1 MQPSRRDLRLSKP
14 LRRRGAA
21 FWCAVALAG
30 AALSPAI
37 SSRARAAPGLD
48 GTRNLG
54 MGGAT
59 RASATGTN
67 AMLVNPGNMGFTRQ
81 FVIDPVYQV
90 QVENNTHGAGIL
102 AMDSLLNPRVAVGLG
117 YIATFGG
124 PRVTFKDE
132 TGASRELGLFH
143 QGHEVGLPIAFNAV
157 LGWLAFGVRPKF
169 QYTSLRFL
177 DADNKKQDVFK
188 ARSAFGID
196 LSMTVSFARWVN
208 IAVVGQNLAGPSPPV
223 ITPDLTPYMVQDGTL
238 ERHRLSQLSDFPRT
252 VSHGFALFPTRNPGF
267 SFNFDGLY
275 DFTSFNHQNKFTRMV
290 FAGGAEYTIKNM
302 VPLRF
307 GGYWDSRGRGKED
320 DRGFVSFGLG
330 FQRDA
335 PKGGIGYDLGV
346 GFSRQVTGLFPET
359 RLAINLGLRIN
370 PN

>member
-1 MQPSRRDLRLSKP
+1 MP

-21 FWCAVALAG
+21 SGLAAALAGVALA
-30 AALSPAI
+30 SAI
-37 SSRARAAPGLD
+37 SSPVRAAPGLD

-59 RASATGTN
+59 RASATGTG
-67 AMLVNPGNMGFTRQ
+67 AMLVNPGNMGMTRQ
-81 FVIDPVYQV
+81 FLIDPVYQV
-90 QVENNTHGAGIL
+90 QLENNTHGAGVL

-124 PRVTFKDE
+124 PRVSFTDE
-132 TGASRELGLFH
+132 TGATKELGLFQ
-143 QGHEVGLPIAFNAV
+143 QGHEVGLPIAFNAI

-177 DADNKKQDVFK
+177 DSENKKQDVFK
-188 ARSAFGID
+188 ARSAFGLD
-196 LSMTVSFARWVN
+196 LSMTISLARYVN
-208 IAVVGQNLAGPSPPV
+208 IAVVGQNLVGPSPSV
-223 ITPDLTPYMVQDGTL
+223 VTPDLTPYMVTAGTL
-238 ERHRLSQLSDFPRT
+238 DRHRLSQLSDFPRT
-252 VSHGFALFPTRNPGF
+252 VAHGLALFPTRNPGF
-267 SFNFDGLY
+267 SLNFDGLY
-275 DFTSFNHQNKFTRMV
+275 DFTSFQHQNKFTRMV
-290 FAGGAEYTIKNM
+290 FSGGAEYTIKGM

-320 DRGFVSFGLG
+320 DRGFIAFGLG

-335 PKGGIGYDLGV
+335 PKGGIGYDLGF
-346 GFSRQVTGLFPET
+346 GFSRQVTGPFPET
-359 RLAINLGLRIN
+359 RLALNLGLRIN

>member
-1 MQPSRRDLRLSKP
+1 MPPTRRDLCPSKP
-14 LRRRGAA
+14 LRRRRAA
-21 FWCAVALAG
+21 SWRSAVLLG
-30 AALSPAI
+30 AALSSAI
-37 SSRARAAPGLD
+37 SSRALAAPGLD

-67 AMLVNPGNMGFTRQ
+67 AMLVSPGNMGFTRQ
-81 FVIDPVYQV
+81 FLIDPVYQV

-124 PRVTFKDE
+124 PRIAFTDE
-132 TGASRELGLFH
+132 TGTARELGMFH
-143 QGHEVGLPIAFNAV
+143 QGHEVGLALAINAV
-157 LGWLAFGVRPKF
+157 PGWLAFGVRPKF

-177 DADNKKQDVFK
+177 DPDNKKQDAIT
-188 ARSAFGID
+188 ARSAFGLD
-196 LSMTVSFARWVN
+196 LSMSISLARWVN

-223 ITPDLTPYMVQDGTL
+223 ITPDLTPYMVAEGSLD
-238 ERHRLSQLSDFPRT
+238 RSRLSQLSDFPRT
-252 VSHGFALFPTRNPGF
+252 VAHGFALFPTRNPGF

-275 DFTSFNHQNKFTRMV
+275 DFTSFVHQDKFVRMV
-290 FAGGAEYTIKNM
+290 FAGGAEYTIKNV

-307 GGYWDSRGRGKED
+307 GGYWDSRGRGKTD
-320 DRGFVSFGLG
+320 DRGFIAFGLG

-335 PKGGIGYDLGV
+335 PKGGIGFDLGM
-346 GFSRQVTGLFPET
+346 GFSRQVTGPYPET
-359 RLAINLGLRIN
+359 RLGINLGLRIN